1 MSQRD
6 LNRAIARATGEDIS
20 TITGMGFVELTP
32 FPIEREPLMVDW
44 DGTTSTTTSRS
55 SRSVVAVVRRRDVPS
70 ALT

>member
-6 LNRAIARATGEDIS
+6 LNLAIARATGEDIS

-44 DGTTSTTTSRS
+44 DEHDLDRNVSIIPQ
-55 SRSVVAVVRRRDVPS
+55 RRRRS
-70 ALT
+70 AAA